1 VIPEVTDRSYRA
13 LLAIPYLGRVVLSMQ
28 LARVAQQMVGVAMVL
43 FTLAEYHSPALA
55 GFVTFMSIFPGI
67 VVSPIAGALL
77 DRHGR
82 LRLIRLDYVIALVT
96 MVLIGGL
103 AMAHLLSPG
112 LLLVIATVSSLTGPF
127 SQTGLR
133 SLFPLM
139 VPEPLWERVN
149 ALDSNGYL
157 VASILGPPIAAG
169 LVTLFGGQVAIMAIG
184 LPFGLAALALF
195 GVREPRTDAA
205 TSGSLRTD
213 VLDGI
218 RYAWGNRTIR
228 GLAASISTLNLAG
241 GIVTIVIP
249 LLILERLHGS
259 ELLVGLAFAVSGL
272 AGMVSVFGSARMN
285 TRGREWHMLALP
297 IALMAPSYAL
307 LLLANSSAGVSAP
320 VLGFAVIGL
329 SMLVVGLLNGPMDIG
344 LFTIRQRRT
353 DPAWMGRAFA
363 ISMALNFAGFPIGA
377 AIAGALAA
385 TSLDL
390 AILLAVVACIAAAI
404 FTIVLVPRRSEEEVT
419 VRRVLPP
426 EAVRG
431 QRLTE
436 R

>member
-1 VIPEVTDRSYRA
+1 MIPGESTDRSYRT

-43 FTLAEYHSPALA
+43 FTLAEYHSPALT
-55 GFVTFMSIFPGI
+55 GLVTFLSMFPGI

-82 LRLIRLDYVIALVT
+82 LRLIRLDYLIALGT

-103 AMAHLLSPG
+103 AMAHQLSP
-112 LLLVIATVSSLTGPF
+112 LLLIVIATISSLTAPF

-169 LVTLFGGQVAIMAIG
+169 MVTLFGGQVAIIAIG
-184 LPFGLAALALF
+184 IPYGLAALALL
-195 GVREPRTDAA
+195 GVREPRTEA
-205 TSGSLRTD
+205 TSSGSLATD

-218 RYAWGNRTIR
+218 RYAWRNLTIR
-228 GLAASISTLNLAG
+228 GLAAAISTVNLAG
-241 GIVTIVIP
+241 GIVTIVLP
-249 LLILERLHGS
+249 LLVLERLHGS
-259 ELLVGLAFAVSGL
+259 ELLVGLAFAV
-272 AGMVSVFGSARMN
+272 AGVAGVVSVFVSARMDS
-285 TRGREWHMLALP
+285 REREWRMLFYP
-297 IALMAPSYAL
+297 ITLMAPAYGL
-307 LLLANSSAGVSAP
+307 LLLANTSLAVSTP
-320 VLGFAVIGL
+320 VIGFAVIGL
-329 SMLVVGLLNGPMDIG
+329 SMLFIGLLSGPQDIG

-363 ISMALNFAGFPIGA
+363 ISMAVNSAGFPIGA
-377 AIAGALAA
+377 AIAGALAT

-390 AILLAVVACIAAAI
+390 AIIVAVAACVAAA
-404 FTIVLVPRRSEEEVT
+404 FFVAALVPKRDPDEERSQAP
-419 VRRVLPP
+419 VLLP
-426 EAVRG
+426 E
-431 QRLTE
+431 
-436 R
+436 